1 MMDDDPANAAA
12 LASYIQKALES
23 RSAQL
28 GELSPDRLFDVLADE
43 RRRHALASVVA
54 GESPMSLS
62 ELAEAVAER
71 VDSSARDS
79 AADRERILIELHHT
93 HVPALADV
101 GFVEY
106 DRERREV
113 RRTDAVSFLEPAF
126 ERVD

>member
-1 MMDDDPANAAA
+1 MDDDPANATA
-12 LASYIQKALES
+12 LASYIQEVVGT

-28 GELSPDRLFDVLADE
+28 GELSPDRLFDALADE
-43 RRRHALASVVA
+43 RRRYALASVVA

-71 VDSSARDS
+71 DDSAARDS
-79 AADRERILIELHHT
+79 EADRKRILIELHHT

-101 GFVEY
+101 GFVDY

-113 RRTDAVSFLEPAF
+113 RQTDATSSLEPAF